1 MIRKIKILI
10 ALFLVYCTTIVAAQ
24 VGMSIHDSTFVQG
37 TVNIPLYVDS
47 SLTGLNVTS
56 FKLQFTFS
64 QYSLT
69 IDSVITA
76 GTISQGW
83 GNAFYNK
90 NNTGRLDIAAAG
102 STPLSGSGI
111 LLFIKVTA
119 LNGGSWFSFTDTLNN
134 YFNEGSPKMILNNGY
149 FNISALPSIS
159 IYPYSGLLTV
169 GETLQFQSSGGKA
182 PYTWSVTNPA
192 VAKIDS
198 NGLLTSLGM
207 GFTKIVA
214 KDSSGLIDTI
224 SGTVEIRPFK
234 LSFGDTSFY
243 QGQTVEIPIY
253 TTNLNGL
260 NVSSGQFTLS
270 FNGGILSPV
279 NIITSGTLTQ
289 NFATPSFSYTPANGQ
304 MNISFAGNSS
314 LSGSGIL
321 FYINFQ
327 ITKVNGGGTGLSLSN
342 ILFNQNLPG
351 NSLQGYFNVISLSTL
366 YISPNTAS
374 LVRGDTLRFY
384 ASGGTPPYRYYVS
397 DSSLASIDSTGLL
410 RAIKGGIVTV
420 SAKDVFGGS
429 GISGNI
435 NLYDTKLSIPD
446 TSVSIGSTFDIPV
459 SVGSMSNSFNI
470 SSLQTTL
477 IFDSS
482 VVKFDQIVTI
492 GTLTNGWSYQINNEG
507 NKIILAAAGSGSF
520 NSVGV
525 VFKIQFIISTAAQV
539 NSSTSVSL
547 QQFLFNEGLPIPEI
561 KNGSITVSSGTI
573 PSAPSN
579 LITTANGPSIIN
591 LNWVDNSN
599 NEIGFKIERS
609 LDTLSGYSLIQT
621 LAANSTSYSD
631 TGLVDGTK
639 YFYRVYSYNSSGNS
653 GYSNIASSITTL
665 NAPTNLSVTDSSKP
679 TLSWTNNSTSAQG
692 FIIER
697 KTSGGNYAV
706 IDTVNSNITMFVDSS
721 VTAGLDYFYR
731 IKAFNNLVQ
740 STYSNE
746 VSILITKIFSG
757 LNNIIV
763 KFDLL
768 QNYPNPFNPSTIIK
782 YDIPKTSFVSI
793 KIFNLLG
800 KEVATI
806 VNEEKL
812 PGEYSITFNA
822 DNISGSG
829 RNLSSGVYFYEI
841 SAGSFFEAKKFVLLK

>member
-10 ALFLVYCTTIVAAQ
+10 ALFLVYCTTIVATQ

-37 TVNIPLYVDS
+37 TVNIPVYVDS

-56 FKLQFTFS
+56 FKLQFTFN
-64 QYSLT
+64 QYSFT
-69 IDSVITA
+69 IDSVITT

-83 GNAFYNK
+83 GNVFYNK
-90 NNTGRLDIAAAG
+90 NNSGRLDIAAAG
-102 STPLSGSGI
+102 SSPLSGSGI

-149 FNISALPSIS
+149 FNISAMPSIS
-159 IYPYSGLLTV
+159 IYPYTGLLTV
-169 GETLQFQSSGGKA
+169 GETLQFQPSGGKA
-182 PYTWSVTNPA
+182 PYSWSVTNPT

-198 NGLLTSLGM
+198 NGLLTALNM

-224 SGTVEIRPFK
+224 SGIVEVRPYK

-270 FNGGILSPV
+270 FNGVILSPI
-279 NIITSGTLTQ
+279 NIITSGTLTR
-289 NFATPSFSYTPANGQ
+289 NFAAPSFSYTPANGQ

-351 NSLQGYFNVISLSTL
+351 NSVQGYFNVISLSTL

-374 LVRGDTLRFY
+374 LVSGDTLRFS
-384 ASGGTPPYRYYVS
+384 ATGGTPPYRYFVS
-397 DSSLASIDSTGLL
+397 DSLLASIDSTGLL
-410 RAIKGGIVTV
+410 KAIKGGIATV
-420 SAKDVFGGS
+420 SAKDVFGS
-429 GISGNI
+429 FGISGNI

-446 TSVSIGSTFDIPV
+446 TSAGIGSTFDIPV
-459 SVGSMSNSFNI
+459 YVGSMSNSFNI

-482 VVKFDQIVTI
+482 VVKFDQIVVT

-520 NSVGV
+520 SSAGV
-525 VFKIQFIISTAAQV
+525 VFKIQFIMSTTAQV
-539 NSSTSVSL
+539 NRSTSVSL

-561 KNGSITVSSGTI
+561 KNGSVTVSSGTI

-579 LITTANGPSIIN
+579 LNAAANGSSIIN
-591 LNWVDNSN
+591 LNWVNNSN

-621 LAANSTSYSD
+621 LSINSTSYSD
-631 TGLVDGTK
+631 TGLIDGTK
-639 YFYRVYSYNSSGNS
+639 YFYRVYSYNYSGNS
-653 GYSNIASSITTL
+653 GYSNIASSITAL
-665 NAPTNLSVTDSSKP
+665 NAPTNLSVKDSSKP
-679 TLSWTNNSTSAQG
+679 TLSWTNNSTSAKG

-706 IDTVNSNITMFVDSS
+706 IDTINANISMFVDSS
-721 VTAGLDYFYR
+721 VTDGIDYFYR
-731 IKAFNNLVQ
+731 IKAFNNFVQ

-746 VSILITKIFSG
+746 VSIIITKIFSG
-757 LNNIIV
+757 LNNIVV